1 VNSIFFRL
9 NLRSEISV
17 VKKFCLHF
25 LCLFFIS
32 THFFS
37 QVDSIHNNATDS
49 ASHSN
54 QIPVF
59 STNGGD
65 LDAEQESQD
74 MSALL
79 QSSRDV
85 FTSTA
90 GFYWGQARYRIRGYS
105 GENQIVMING
115 VPVNSLE
122 TGMASWTSWG
132 GLNDVTRFMEVR
144 NGTGACRY
152 NFGGI
157 GGYSNIDTK
166 ASSFKK
172 SSRISYAVTN
182 RIFRQRVLASYSTGM
197 MPNGFAVTFAGSM
210 RYSKEGYVD
219 GTFFNAA
226 AYYLSIDKKI
236 NERHLISF
244 TGFGAPIVQGR
255 QGPAVQEANNLAGT
269 NYYNPYWGYQ
279 NGEKRNAHISSTHRP
294 MTMLSHYFNI
304 NEKSRLTTT
313 LFFTFG
319 RSGLTNL
326 NWYDAKD
333 PRPDYYKYLPSYYA
347 SDPTLSSQ
355 YQQQLAAWQNDVNTR
370 QINWDQLYFA
380 NSKNLYTV
388 NNANGISGN
397 TLEGL
402 RSKYIVEDVRTDIR
416 NWGLNSVY
424 NSRIKN
430 VFISAGLNANIYKSM
445 NFKVLEDLL
454 GGDFWLDYDQ
464 FALQTAN
471 NITIEQN
478 NLDAQNLLIKKGD
491 RFGFD
496 YDLQVN
502 KVETWGQAEYS
513 WKKFDLYGGFSLSN
527 TSMWRT
533 GNVRNGKFPASSG
546 GESERLNFLN
556 YGIKA
561 GLVYKLTGRHYFS
574 FNSAL
579 MTRAPE
585 CRNVFISPR
594 TRNDIVRGIGS
605 EQISTVDVNYFL
617 RFSNLK
623 IRLTGY
629 YSTIDNQVWTRRF
642 FHDDY
647 RNNINYIITGMN
659 EVHQGVEFGA
669 EYKLGTS
676 AVITAAFGH
685 GQFFWSNR
693 PKAYITLDNSAEIL
707 AEDKVV
713 YMKNYNLGNMPQ
725 TAGSLGFKWNGKKY
739 WFAGCNASYIG
750 NMFVEA
756 NPDRRTESAVSNYV
770 NSDPQWN
777 QILDQQKLRANLL
790 LDFYGGK
797 SFRLKK
803 GTINWNINISNA
815 LNNTGIATVAI
826 EQLRYD
832 VATIT
837 KWPPKYS
844 YLMGFNYFTM
854 VSYTF

>member
-1 VNSIFFRL
+1 MISRFIACLVL
-9 NLRSEISV
+9 TLLGNLIV
-17 VKKFCLHF
+17 AQ
-25 LCLFFIS
+25 
-32 THFFS
+32 T
-37 QVDSIHNNATDS
+37 DSIHSDATDS
-49 ASHSN
+49 TSRAN

-85 FTSTA
+85 YTATA

-182 RIFRQRVLASYSTGM
+182 RIFRHRVLASYSTGM
-197 MPNGFAVTFAGSM
+197 MQNGFAVTFAGSL

-226 AYYLSIDKKI
+226 AYYLSVDKKI
-236 NERHLISF
+236 NERHLLSF
-244 TGFGAPIVQGR
+244 TGFGAPITQGR
-255 QGPAVQEANNLAGT
+255 QGPAVQEAYNLAGT

-279 NGEKRNAHISSTHRP
+279 NGEKRNAHVSTTHRP
-294 MTMLSHYFNI
+294 MTMLSHYFKL
-304 NEKSRLTTT
+304 NEQSRLTST
-313 LFFTFG
+313 LYFTFG
-319 RSGLTNL
+319 QSGLSNL

-347 SDPTLSSQ
+347 SDPSLTSQ
-355 YQQQLAAWQNDVNTR
+355 YQQQLTAWQNDVNTR

-380 NSKNLYTV
+380 NSKNLFTV
-388 NNANGISGN
+388 TNANGISGN
-397 TLEGL
+397 TIEGL
-402 RSKYIVEDVRTDIR
+402 RSKYIIENVRTDIR
-416 NWGLNSVY
+416 SGGFNTVF

-430 VFISAGLNANIYKSM
+430 VFFSAGLNANLYKSM
-445 NFKVLEDLL
+445 NFKILEDLL
-454 GGDFWLDYDQ
+454 GGEFWLDYDQ

-471 NITIEQN
+471 NPTTEQN
-478 NLDAQNLLIKKGD
+478 NLDIQNQLIRKGD

-496 YDLQVN
+496 YDLNVN
-502 KVETWGQAEYS
+502 KAEAWAQTEYS
-513 WKKFDLYGGFSLSN
+513 WKKWDLYAGFSLSG

-533 GNVRNGKFPASSG
+533 GNLRNGKFPTTSG
-546 GESERLNFLN
+546 GESQKLNFYN
-556 YGIKA
+556 YGVKA
-561 GLVYKLTGRHYFS
+561 GAVYKLTGRHYFS
-574 FNSAL
+574 FNAAS

-594 TRNDIVRGIGS
+594 TRNDIVNGVGNEEIGTLDLS
-605 EQISTVDVNYFL
+605 YYL
-617 RFSNLK
+617 RLSQLK
-623 IRLTGY
+623 IRVTGY
-629 YSTIDNQVWTRRF
+629 YTQINNQVWTRRF
-642 FHDDY
+642 YHDDY
-647 RNNINYIITGMN
+647 RNNVNYIINGMN

-669 EYKLGTS
+669 EYKIGAS
-676 AVITAAFGH
+676 ATLTAAVGH

-693 PKAYITLDNSAEIL
+693 PAAYITLDNSAQVL
-707 AEDKVV
+707 AEGKTV
-713 YMKNYNLGNMPQ
+713 YMQNYNLGNMPQ
-725 TAGSLGFKWNGKKY
+725 SAGSLGFKWTGKKY
-739 WFAGCNASYIG
+739 WFAGTNASYIG
-750 NMFVEA
+750 NFYVEA

-770 NSDPQWN
+770 VSDPQWN
-777 QILDQQKLRANLL
+777 QILDQQRLQPNLL

-797 SFRLKK
+797 SFRVKK

-815 LNNTGIATVAI
+815 LNNNGIATVAI

-832 VATIT
+832 PATIT

-854 VSYTF
+854 VAYTF